1 MCVVKD
7 VIPVI
12 HLPFWKLFYAEE
24 FFGVF
29 ASISTF
35 YLWAIY
41 FDHNFS
47 LHASVT
53 EDFSNVSF

>member
-35 YLWAIY
+35 YL
-41 FDHNFS
+41 
-47 LHASVT
+47 
-53 EDFSNVSF
+53 